1 VAMLELE
8 GITVRFGGL
17 VAVDSLSF
25 GVREGTIHG
34 LIGPNGAGKS
44 TVFNC
49 ISGFVRQDEGSISF
63 RGQRL
68 ACEPHDV
75 IARGI
80 ARTFQN
86 VELFRGQ
93 TVLDNVLIGLHTAG
107 TANFITGAFQTRSAR
122 KDEERLREQAMKTL
136 DFLGIGEY
144 AGRIAYGLPYGV
156 QKLVELARALALR
169 PNLLLLDEPV
179 AGMNPTERGELAEV
193 IRNIKKEFGMTVL
206 LVEHDMSF
214 VMGLCDE
221 ITVMNFGR
229 KIAEGTPSE
238 VQQDPQVIQAYLGED
253 AGDAEAI

>member
-1 VAMLELE
+1 MAMLELE

-25 GVREGTIHG
+25 GVREGNIHG

-63 RGQRL
+63 RGEPL
-68 ACEPHDV
+68 VCEPHDI

-93 TVLDNVLIGLHTAG
+93 TVLDNVLIGLHVAG
-107 TANFITGAFQTRSAR
+107 TANFITGAFQTQAAR
-122 KDEERLREQAMKTL
+122 KDEERLRVEAMKTL
-136 DFLGIGEY
+136 EFLGIAEY

-169 PNLLLLDEPV
+169 PSLLLLDEPV
-179 AGMNPTERGELAEV
+179 AGMNLTERGELAAV
-193 IRNIKKEFGMTVL
+193 IRHIRDEFGMTVL

-229 KIAEGTPSE
+229 KIAEGTPDE

-253 AGDAEAI
+253 AGDAEAV